1 MHSTLHPPTN
11 RPIARIRRTPLDFAA
26 IFSGLLLVAIL
37 IAVIFGQFWH
47 ADRIFTGVSVGG
59 VPISGL
65 TRATAVEK
73 LSRRLTTQP
82 APPITLTYGG
92 EQWPLSTAQLRS
104 SADVMDAVNQAY
116 LVGREGNFS
125 RRLREQ
131 LVAAL
136 RGVDIAPSRE
146 FDAAQIR
153 YAVDQVASSVRR
165 PARPATRVG
174 DVTAPGQPGM
184 DVDVNATVDAVL
196 AALETSDMDS
206 PITVPLAAIPLL
218 PPAEP
223 VVVDAA
229 TGTAAAAFAQPLL
242 LRNATYGLDMALD
255 PGTLDEIVFSRDP
268 LRLDKEALAQ
278 QLTLWAEQIDIPAR
292 DARLRFNPAVG
303 GVSVIQPSQP
313 GRALDMDATTANI
326 EAALL
331 NGDNQAELV
340 VTEVQPKV
348 DDRNI
353 ASMGIKELVATG
365 STYFAGSSAARVHN
379 IEVGAEKFDGVVV
392 PPGEVFSFNEVV
404 EDVSSANG
412 FDDSLII
419 WGDRTAV
426 GVGGGICQVST
437 TLFRSVYAAG
447 LPLVERYNHGYVV
460 SWYGEP
466 GMDATIYTPTVDFRW
481 KNDTGNYLL
490 VEPVVDAAAGVI
502 TFNLY
507 GTKPDREVI
516 ISDPVITDR
525 KPPPPPAYQVDESLA
540 PGQQKQVE
548 WPKEGMTATVERT
561 IIEDGETRTETL
573 VSNYQPW
580 RAVYLVAPGALIE
593 DGGEG
598 N

>member
-1 MHSTLHPPTN
+1 MHSTLHPPSH
-11 RPIARIRRTPLDFAA
+11 RPTGRIRRTPLDFAA
-26 IFSGLLLVAIL
+26 IFSGLLLLVIL

-47 ADRIFTGVSVGG
+47 ADRIFTGVSVDGA
-59 VPISGL
+59 PISGL
-65 TRATAVEK
+65 TRAAAVEK
-73 LSRRLTTQP
+73 LRLHLATQP
-82 APPITLTYGG
+82 APPISLTYGG
-92 EQWPLSTAQLRS
+92 EQWPLPTDQLRA
-104 SADVMDAVNQAY
+104 SADVLDAVNQAY

-125 RRLREQ
+125 RRLSEQ

-136 RGVDIAPSRE
+136 RGVNITPARE
-146 FDAAQIR
+146 FDVAQIR
-153 YAVDQVASSVRR
+153 YAVDQVANSIRR
-165 PARPATRVG
+165 PARPATQVG
-174 DVTAPGQPGM
+174 DVLAPGQPGM
-184 DVDVNATVDAVL
+184 DVDVDATVDAVM
-196 AALETSDMDS
+196 AALESGDLDS
-206 PITVPLAAIPLL
+206 PISVPLTAIPLL

-223 VVVDAA
+223 VVVDST
-229 TGTAAAAFAQPLL
+229 TGTAVAAFAQPLL
-242 LRNATYGLDMALD
+242 LRNAAYGLDMALD
-255 PGTLDEIVFSRDP
+255 PGTLDEIVFSREP
-268 LRLDKEALAQ
+268 LRLDKDALAQ

-292 DARLRFNPAVG
+292 DARLRFNPTVG
-303 GVSVIQPSQP
+303 GVSVIQPSQA
-313 GRALDMDATTANI
+313 GRALDIEATVANI

-331 NGDNQAELV
+331 NGDDQAELV

-379 IEVGAEKFDGVVV
+379 IEVGAEKFDGVAV
-392 PPGEVFSFNEVV
+392 PPDEVFSFNEYV

-437 TLFRSVYAAG
+437 TLFRSVFAAG

-490 VEPVVDAAAGVI
+490 IEPVVDGAAGVI

-516 ISDPVITDR
+516 IADPVITNR
-525 KPPPPPAYQVDESLA
+525 EPPPPPAYQVDESLA
-540 PGQQKQVE
+540 PGQQNQVE

-561 IIEDGETRTETL
+561 IIENGETRTETL

-580 RAVYLVAPGALIE
+580 RAVYLVAPGALME
-593 DGGEG
+593 DNGEG